1 MTYRTKLFALG
12 ALAFASPSLGQP
24 TAPQSASN
32 PVNSPAAAGSWT
44 YTQVQGASDA
54 IFRDSSGAPQLT
66 VRCNRATRRVMFIR
80 PASAAAP
87 TLQLWTSSDA
97 RSLAAT
103 YDQATARISAE
114 VPAFDRLLDAL
125 AFSRARFAVGV
136 PGGQPLVVPNW
147 PEPTRAI
154 EDCRN

>member
-1 MTYRTKLFALG
+1 
-12 ALAFASPSLGQP
+12 
-24 TAPQSASN
+24 
-32 PVNSPAAAGSWT
+32 
-44 YTQVQGASDA
+44 
-54 IFRDSSGAPQLT
+54 
-66 VRCNRATRRVMFIR
+66 MFIR
-80 PASAAAP
+80 PASTAAP